1 MLEIFLDMYRR
12 DFKKGDEVIM
22 SSEGKSKVGVVKEV
36 KGNKVFLESGE
47 VVLDDDDLIR
57 RPLQEGCF
65 CRADNM
71 NGIMKVKSIMRG
83 EKATTALLVAEDGM
97 NVEIDILRLARVR
110 KPKLEKECKCKK
122 EGGMKNDRK
131 DGKIRLEL
139 VPMAEIEDIA
149 KLYTIGAEKYADNSW
164 KEIENGFERYRA
176 ALLRHMIAYMKGER
190 FDDETGINHI
200 TAVAWNAI
208 AMLWFDKQGKGL
220 FEGKC
225 DGWIKPEAANN
236 CECGKGC
243 TCHKETCGGSP
254 SRGERKGCLAI
265 VRAERED
272 ESFLADLEDYD
283 DSDGSFG
290 KMTIAKLG
298 DCILLPVE
306 AENKDV
312 YCKSSIQDVF
322 KCNVVVTQIA
332 ERKEEK

>member
-1 MLEIFLDMYRR
+1 MYRK

-47 VVLDDDDLIR
+47 VVLSDDLVR

-65 CRADNM
+65 CRADNI
-71 NGIMKVKSIMRG
+71 NGILKVKSIARKDG
-83 EKATTALLVAEDGM
+83 KATVLLVSEDGT
-97 NVEIDILRLARVR
+97 NVEMDILGLARV
-110 KPKLEKECKCKK
+110 KKTKCEKECKCKK

-164 KEIENGFERYRA
+164 KEVENGFERYRA

-190 FDDETGINHI
+190 FDGETGINHI

-225 DGWIKPEAANN
+225 DGWVEPEAAHD
-236 CECGKGC
+236 CKCGKSC
-243 TCHKETCGGSP
+243 TCHKEPCGEDPDCGK
-254 SRGERKGCLAI
+254 RKGCLAI
-265 VRAERED
+265 VREIETG
-272 ESFLADLEDYD
+272 ESFLADLEDFD
-283 DSDGSFG
+283 ESDGSFE
-290 KMTIAKLG
+290 KMTVAKLE

-306 AENKDV
+306 TGKKDV
-312 YCKSSIQDVF
+312 CYGSSIQDVF
-322 KCNVVVTQIA
+322 KCNVEVTQIA
-332 ERKEEK
+332 ERKEEEQ

>member
-1 MLEIFLDMYRR
+1 MYRR

-47 VVLDDDDLIR
+47 VVLSDDLVR

-65 CRADNM
+65 CRADNI
-71 NGIMKVKSIMRG
+71 NGILKVKSIMRKDG
-83 EKATTALLVAEDGM
+83 QTTVLLVSESGT
-97 NVEIDILRLARVR
+97 NIETDILGLARVK

-190 FDDETGINHI
+190 FDGETGINHI

-225 DGWIKPEAANN
+225 DGWVEPEAANG

-243 TCHKETCGGSP
+243 TCHKETCGGRP
-254 SRGERKGCLAI
+254 SCGERKGCLAI
-265 VRAERED
+265 IQTERED
-272 ESFLADLEDYD
+272 ESFLVDLEDYD

-290 KMTIAKLG
+290 KMTVAKLG

-312 YCKSSIQDVF
+312 YYKSSIQDVF
-322 KCNVVVTQIA
+322 KCNVAVTQIA